1 MFSGEAVNSKP
12 IKNHTDLYPTAS
24 DVFKHLI
31 DQLIALSSDGWIHF
45 YGLKKDAWV
54 EVAND
59 RDYLLLNL
67 SYPFKKDIDRVFQ
80 EAGVFVPGIWDLK
93 RCSPRRLGGLV
104 GGSAVYSIPQNQSSE
119 LIAFID
125 NLFVKFYACGQDY
138 PVTGYSVNL

>member
-80 EAGVFVPGIWDLK
+80 
-93 RCSPRRLGGLV
+93 
-104 GGSAVYSIPQNQSSE
+104 
-119 LIAFID
+119 
-125 NLFVKFYACGQDY
+125 
-138 PVTGYSVNL
+138 